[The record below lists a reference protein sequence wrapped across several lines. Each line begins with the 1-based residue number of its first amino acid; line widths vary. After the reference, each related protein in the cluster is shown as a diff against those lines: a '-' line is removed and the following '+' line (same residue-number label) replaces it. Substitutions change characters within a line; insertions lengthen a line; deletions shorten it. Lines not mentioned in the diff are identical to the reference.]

1 MIESG
6 TKLYRTR
13 IPMRDGK
20 IMDCDYFTVY
30 PLMMKFCL
38 PGDIWRIKTD
48 MLIRYQPM
56 LAPVLTTAHARVRF
70 GFVPLRLI
78 EPNTEL
84 TITGSKDGHLFTGT
98 LPEFETILHSSYQGF
113 TTHKGDFCDL
123 AFGMQPMDYSGH
135 VDDKAMPAAYWYKA
149 YVRFW
154 WDFWRDENLWNSE
167 ALMSTYS
174 DFTQFVNFMLAN
186 CLTQSPNWNSA
197 AYQVHGGLLPV
208 FLQKNYLTSAL
219 PWQLKGVA
227 PVVPINGTFTL
238 GSNPFSATTDN
249 PLRYSGKLAGAD
261 ISGTSGL
268 WQTTTNYQATR
279 GVPATDNPG
288 QAVFDSNTSGDYANY
303 YLNEAAL
310 NAMISGASINATGA
324 GFNAADLRVMMAQT
338 RIFERLART
347 GSRYTEY
354 LRANFGTS
362 PADGTLQRAQYL
374 GGYKVPIITSEVL
387 QTAEDG
393 TTPVGTMRGHG
404 VSRGG
409 DRMHTFHCH
418 EFGILIATIDFRPSI
433 EWTQGVDRQF
443 TYKSRFDF
451 FNPSFQ
457 HLSEQE
463 VRNGEIFLSNDAYN
477 DDTFGFQAY
486 GQELRM
492 GRNMVVGDMRDSL
505 AFWTQTTDFSAR
517 PNLNVSFLNGWSYR
531 AAHHKP
537 FAVTSGNPIILQFE
551 ARSDVYRPMVRF
563 ATPGLVDHL

>member
-6 TKLYRTR
+6 TKVYRSR
-13 IPMRDGK
+13 FKFRDGK
-20 IMDCDYFTVY
+20 IMDADYFTVY
-30 PLMMKFCL
+30 PLLMKFCL
-38 PGDIWRIKTD
+38 PGDIWKIHTD

-56 LAPVLTTAHARVRF
+56 LAPVLTPAHARVRF
-70 GFVPLRLI
+70 AFVPLRLV
-78 EPNTEL
+78 ENDTEL
-84 TITGSKDGHLFTGT
+84 VVTGSKDGHLYSGT
-98 LPEFETILHSSYQGF
+98 LPEFDTVLHTVATP
-113 TTHKGDFCDL
+113 TTHKGDFCDI
-123 AFGMQPMDYSGH
+123 AFGLPPASYSGR

-154 WDFWRDENLWNSE
+154 WDFFRDENLWSSDSFMSSYADFDTFVTY
-167 ALMSTYS
+167 ALAQICNT
-174 DFTQFVNFMLAN
+174 
-186 CLTQSPNWNSA
+186 PNWSA
-197 AYQVHGGLLPV
+197 ATMFSHGGLLPV

-227 PVVPINGTFTL
+227 PTVPIGGTFSL
-238 GSNPFSATTDN
+238 QNNPFSAQNID
-249 PLRYSGKLAGAD
+249 PFRYEATAPAL
-261 ISGTSGL
+261 SGTSRL
-268 WQTTTNYQATR
+268 ETQTASASDLYGTAINSAPTGY
-279 GVPATDNPG
+279 VFNPG
-288 QAVFDSNTSGDYANY
+288 SKGGTGVVDY

-310 NAMISGASINATGA
+310 NAMINGSTISAVGA
-324 GFNAADLRVMMAQT
+324 GFNAADLRAMMAQT

-374 GGYKVPIITSEVL
+374 GGFKVPIITSEVL

-393 TTPVGTMRGHG
+393 STPVGTMRGHG

-409 DRMHTFHCH
+409 DHMQTFHCH
-418 EFGILIATIDFRPSI
+418 EFGVLLATIDFRPEI
-433 EWTQGVDRQF
+433 EWTNGVDRQF

-463 VRNGEIFLSNDAYN
+463 IRNGEIFLGTDSQN

-486 GQELRM
+486 AQELRM
-492 GRNMVVGDMRDSL
+492 GRKMVVGDMRSSL
-505 AFWTQTTDFSAR
+505 AYWTQTTDFGYRPSLNSA
-517 PNLNVSFLNGWSYR
+517 FLNGWSYR

-537 FAVTSGNPIILQFE
+537 FAVVGGNPIILQFE
-551 ARSDVYRPMVRF
+551 AVSDVYRPMVRYG
-563 ATPGLVDHL
+563 TPGLVDHL